1 MTTDLDARAV
11 ARKRLDVNIVVEAG
25 AGTGKTTLL
34 TDRLLFLLLAGGPER
49 EGLSITRVVAL
60 TFTDKAAGEIRARLA
75 ERLGDL
81 LAVLDGRAP
90 PSERAALV
98 ESWRREAREEFGAD
112 DDRLRRVAREAL
124 RDLDRA
130 PIGTIH
136 RFCKT
141 LLQLYPV
148 EASLSPG
155 ARVDEGA
162 AFDALFEEEWARW
175 LETVL
180 GSAPSA
186 PGDWEEL
193 LARVTLGDL
202 KTLARAL
209 AVRDA
214 AAADN
219 EWAVARLARQRAELE
234 KWRAAGPSPV
244 RGKIV
249 ESLDRVMA
257 RLAELERVA
266 RNPGGPMPDDAPWK
280 ETSKKWPKEWDPAG
294 ESVYENALALAND
307 VSPVGEALLAR
318 ARRLL
323 APFVAECRARYRA
336 AGWIGFDD
344 LLRGARDLLLNH
356 PEARREL
363 KARFAVLLVDEFQDT
378 DPLQG
383 ETLLLLAEGAEGQAA
398 AWRDVVLEPGRLFI
412 VGDPKQSIYRFRGAD
427 IRAYES
433 FVELVLRQGGV
444 RCDLRRSF
452 RTHAGIVE
460 PVNRLFEDLM
470 LESPG
475 LQPAYRALL
484 PRPGDANGAME
495 LVLLKG
501 GGSGDAGAAERRA
514 AEARWIAGWIAD
526 RCGPAGDGRPWRWG
540 DVALL
545 FRSASSLTV
554 YMEALKAA
562 RIPYLV
568 ESDRDFYRTP
578 EVIDFLNLL
587 RVIDDPTDRVSLAGV
602 LRSPWVLLE
611 DRALLDLSGT
621 AALDYRRDPPVDW
634 PPADRARLRAVYD
647 TLARLRAAARSESL
661 PGVVARVLRDTPLL
675 PAVAAFYHGEQSVAN
690 VLKLARRA
698 GDLNGETG
706 ETLGGFVRRLSEA
719 VARGVEEGESSLGEE
734 RVDAVRLSTIHK
746 SKGLEYKVV
755 ILPNLSAA
763 VRGGDRNP
771 DALRRD
777 WAEGKTGHRF
787 VERRWPD
794 LAMSYLESDEEK
806 REAQEAIRLFYVAAT
821 RAREHVVLVGQDV
834 PGRGSFQEM
843 LKASSRPVEG
853 GWELKD
859 GLVVPVVAVERD
871 AVPSRVAPPRPA
883 AGRRKSS
890 AAHRRRWEEWRRE
903 AMASGTVEF
912 RSPSAA
918 VESPVVKNTPGERAP
933 GPTPANAALLGRLCH
948 AVLERGTFTPDGL
961 TARIDAAVPRL
972 KAEYPEADW
981 GVLAG
986 EAESVLDEFLRGPA
1000 AADLNESEILAREAP
1015 FVFARG
1021 GTVVRGVIDLLCR
1034 RGERLWVVDY
1044 KTDRVAPEEEVA
1056 RAAAY
1061 AAQGADYREAVRRAL
1076 GEPCGFEVVFLR
1088 SGRRVPVADLP

>member
-1 MTTDLDARAV
+1 MTADLDARAS

-49 EGLSITRVVAL
+49 DGLAVTRIVAL

-81 LAVLDGRAP
+81 LAVLDGRSP
-90 PSERAALV
+90 PSDRAALV

-112 DDRLRRVAREAL
+112 DERLRRVARDAL

-136 RFCKT
+136 SFCKT
-141 LLQLYPV
+141 LIQLYPV
-148 EASLSPG
+148 EAGLHPG

-162 AFDALFEEEWARW
+162 AFDTLFEEEWARW
-175 LETVL
+175 LEDVL
-180 GSAPSA
+180 GMVASSS
-186 PGDWEEL
+186 GEWEDL
-193 LARVTLGDL
+193 LSRVPLSDL
-202 KTLARAL
+202 KVLARAL

-214 AAADN
+214 SDPGN
-219 EWAVARLARQRAELE
+219 GWAVSRLAAQRAELE
-234 KWRAAGPSPV
+234 RWRAAGPAPA
-244 RGKIV
+244 RGKII
-249 ESLDRVMA
+249 ESIDRVIA
-257 RLAELERVA
+257 RLAEVERVA
-266 RNPGGPMPDDAPWK
+266 RNPWGEWPDDAPWE
-280 ETSKKWPKEWDPAG
+280 ETSKKWPKDWDPAG
-294 ESVYENALALAND
+294 EAVYEDARALANA
-307 VSPVGEALLAR
+307 VSPAGEALLAR

-398 AWRDVVLEPGRLFI
+398 AWREVVLEPGRLFI

-433 FVELVLRQGGV
+433 FVDLVLRQGGL

-470 LESPG
+470 RESPG

-484 PRPGDANGAME
+484 PRPGDAAGAME

-501 GGSGDAGAAERRA
+501 GGAGDAGAPERRA
-514 AEARWIAGWIAD
+514 AEARWIAGWIAE
-526 RCGPAGDGRPWRWG
+526 RCGGAGDGRPWRWG

-545 FRSASSLTV
+545 FRSASPLTV

-578 EVIDFLNLL
+578 EVVDFLNLL
-587 RVIDDPTDRVSLAGV
+587 RAIDDPSDRVSLAGV
-602 LRSPWVLLE
+602 LRSPWALLE
-611 DRALLDLSGT
+611 DRALLDLAGT
-621 AALDYRRDPPVDW
+621 AALDYRRDPPADW
-634 PPADRARLRAVYD
+634 PAADRARLRAIYD
-647 TLARLRAAARSESL
+647 GLARRRAAARSASL
-661 PGVVARVLRDTPLL
+661 PEVVGRVLRDTPLL
-675 PAVAAFYHGEQSVAN
+675 PSVAAFYHGEQSVAN
-690 VLKLARRA
+690 VLKLARLA
-698 GDLNGETG
+698 EELNGETG
-706 ETLGGFVRRLSEA
+706 ETLSGFVRRLSEA
-719 VARGVEEGESSLGEE
+719 VARGVEEGESPLGEE

-763 VRGGDRNP
+763 VRGGDRHP
-771 DALRRD
+771 EALRRD

-787 VERRWPD
+787 VARGWPD
-794 LAMSYLESDEEK
+794 LAMSYLDIDEGK

-859 GLVVPVVAVERD
+859 GLVVPVVTVDRD
-871 AVPSRVAPPRPA
+871 AVPDRAAPPREA
-883 AGRRKSS
+883 TGRRKSS
-890 AAHRRRWEEWRRE
+890 PAHRHAWEERRRT
-903 AMASGTVEF
+903 AAAVAAAAF

-918 VESPVVKNTPGERAP
+918 VEPPVVKNARGERGG
-933 GPTPANAALLGRLCH
+933 GPTPAPAALLGRLCH
-948 AVLERGTFTPDGL
+948 AVLERGPFVPGEL
-961 TARIDAAVPRL
+961 TARVDGAVRRL

-986 EAESVLDEFLRGPA
+986 EAEGVLDGFLRGPTA
-1000 AADLNESEILAREAP
+1000 AALNESELLAREAP
-1015 FVFARG
+1015 FVFSKG
-1021 GTVVRGVIDLLCR
+1021 ETVVRGVIDLLHR
-1034 RGERLWVVDY
+1034 RGGRLWVADY
-1044 KTDRVAPEEEVA
+1044 KTDRVAPGEEEA
-1056 RAAAY
+1056 RAASY
-1061 AAQGADYREAVRRAL
+1061 AAQGEDYREAVRRTL
-1076 GEPCGFEVVFLR
+1076 GEPCGFEVIFLR
-1088 SGRRVPVADLP
+1088 SGRRVTVLDLP